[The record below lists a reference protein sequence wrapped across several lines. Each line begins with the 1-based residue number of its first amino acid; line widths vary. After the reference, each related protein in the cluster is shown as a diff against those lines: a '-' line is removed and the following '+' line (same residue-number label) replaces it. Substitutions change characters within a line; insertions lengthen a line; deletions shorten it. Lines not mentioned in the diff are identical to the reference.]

1 MNAGGAAACRASGQF
16 PRPSCRCVEDA
27 CLGRGVHVDREAGS
41 IENLG
46 RSRVWVDREAGLVE
60 KLREKLLAVAFEGY
74 GRTVAPKRRPIGPH
88 RCGSVSA
95 AAAKKAGY
103 RDSYVVNH
111 SGIRFLHLRDSVRG
125 LDKRGEDVLTHSEQ
139 EGSDNMHYLIDIV
152 GTCNLRCPSCP
163 VGNFKASDFLEKTR
177 DKGFMDIELFR
188 KIIDKIINE
197 SQRYG
202 EDFSILLYNWG
213 EAMLHPKIDEFANI
227 LQKLSIPF
235 HMSSNLN
242 TEAKFTQIVRAAAT
256 FRISV
261 SGYSNETY
269 QKGHVA
275 GDINLV
281 ISNMYRTR
289 YEIDRCK
296 SAIQVSVFYHVYK
309 DNCDEKMINLARLS
323 RDLGFQFGIGLAYFM
338 PLEKVLA
345 YTEKSPSFTEND
357 RNTMDRMDLPRFRG
371 ELGACVQSI

>member
-1 MNAGGAAACRASGQF
+1 VGPNCRSDPPFAATPGDPAAFNAHNPGVAAGGLVQPVFRSTARSNCADRWGGACT
-16 PRPSCRCVEDA
+16 PRRQ
-27 CLGRGVHVDREAGS
+27 
-41 IENLG
+41 
-46 RSRVWVDREAGLVE
+46 
-60 KLREKLLAVAFEGY
+60 
-74 GRTVAPKRRPIGPH
+74 
-88 RCGSVSA
+88 
-95 AAAKKAGY
+95 AKNA
-103 RDSYVVNH
+103 
-111 SGIRFLHLRDSVRG
+111 L
-125 LDKRGEDVLTHSEQ
+125 
-139 EGSDNMHYLIDIV
+139 HYLIDIV